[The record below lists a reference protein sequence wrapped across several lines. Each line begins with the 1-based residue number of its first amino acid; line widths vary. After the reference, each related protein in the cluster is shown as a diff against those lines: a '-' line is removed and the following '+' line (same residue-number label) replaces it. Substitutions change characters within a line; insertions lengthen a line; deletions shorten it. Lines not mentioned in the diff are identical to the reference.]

1 MNDPCTVPPVVRA
14 TVSCRAGSP
23 DPAGTSHA
31 ARSGDRAL
39 QPRIC
44 GKKIAVGLLSLLVA
58 LPGFAQ
64 INAPAKNWALPLFT
78 PEGYRSVT
86 ARGSEARALSER
98 RFEVTDLNLTFF
110 NGDAASRVDAVIL
123 SPLAAFQPDEQIAHG
138 EKRVRY
144 IRDDVEAAGIR
155 WTYWHADK
163 KISLDGEVRV
173 TFRAEI
179 KDLLR

>member
-1 MNDPCTVPPVVRA
+1 MKRFAINRADP
-14 TVSCRAGSP
+14 GSRGRRP
-23 DPAGTSHA
+23 
-31 ARSGDRAL
+31 RSGLTEAGYIRKLVGIIAL
-39 QPRIC
+39 
-44 GKKIAVGLLSLLVA
+44 GVFALLA
-58 LPGFAQ
+58 LPAFAQ

-98 RFEVTDLNLTFF
+98 QFEVADLNLTFF
-110 NGDAASRVDAVIL
+110 SGDATTRVDAVIL

-163 KISLDGEVRV
+163 KISLDGDVRV
-173 TFRAEI
+173 VFRAEI